1 MRHKLTLALIL
12 ALIALFL
19 PTSAVRRSA
28 AWTGPAP
35 SISCE
40 CIAYGR
46 LLCQV
51 YVVGGTAP
59 YTYQWGPPPI
69 TGGGEWQIVPCS
81 GSGTRTISVTVT
93 DANGEIGYFSSPFQC
108 CGAVDPK

>member
-1 MRHKLTLALIL
+1 MRRKLIL
-12 ALIALFL
+12 ALIFALVALFL
-19 PTSAVRRSA
+19 PLPQVKHSA
-28 AWTGPAP
+28 AWTGPAV

-46 LLCQV
+46 LVCQALV
-51 YVVGGTAP
+51 GGGTAP

-93 DANGEIGYFSSPFQC
+93 DANGQIGYFSSPFQC
-108 CGAVDPK
+108 CGDRGL